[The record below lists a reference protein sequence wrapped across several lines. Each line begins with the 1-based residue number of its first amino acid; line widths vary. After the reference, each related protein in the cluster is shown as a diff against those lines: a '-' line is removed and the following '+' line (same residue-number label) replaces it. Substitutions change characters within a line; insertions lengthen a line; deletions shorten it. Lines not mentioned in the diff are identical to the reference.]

1 MTVTCG
7 AAGAA
12 AKKRSY
18 DGGAVGAA
26 ERKINTDSG
35 AAGAAGGK
43 RTGQQPKHARR
54 VNVEDC
60 VIP

>member
-1 MTVTCG
+1 MTRG

-54 VNVEDC
+54 VNVKDC
-60 VIP
+60 V